1 MIIEQLLLRMH
12 LGAHARTTH
21 IVHWGDDVAIVS
33 FVANQ
38 ERLVRVSLLGED
50 DLLVPVGGGYLR
62 R

>member
-1 MIIEQLLLRMH
+1 MH

-33 FVANQ
+33 FVADQ
-38 ERLVRVSLLGED
+38 EGLVRVSLLGED